1 MSGFHSFSVGQFQCV
16 AVSDGTNA
24 YPAAHVFTNAPP
36 QRRDQVLRQHNLPS
50 DAIVLYHA
58 CLAVDTG
65 KHRVLVDTGIGPGGV
80 PTAGMLLQSLNT
92 AGIDPASVDT
102 VVLTHG
108 HPDHIGTNTREG
120 RPTFPNARY
129 IISKTDLNFWTSTST
144 LDRLASGDFYGVR
157 DIDQFVE
164 GWIRNHLL
172 PIRSRIETID
182 GEREIVPGVR
192 AIPAPG
198 HTPGHIS
205 VQVSSANQTLLCTAD
220 AVIHPIHLQEP
231 DWFPMF
237 DVDKDEAARTRR
249 KILDR
254 AAADKAMLLT
264 YHFPFPGLGRVT
276 QQARG
281 WVWTPVSG
289 AAPA

>member
-1 MSGFHSFSVGQFQCV
+1 MSGFHNFSVGQFRCV

-24 YPAAHVFTNAPP
+24 YPAAQVFANAPR
-36 QRRDQVLRQHNLPS
+36 QRLDQVLRQHNLAS
-50 DAIVLYHA
+50 DAIVLSHA

-65 KHRVLVDTGIGPGGV
+65 KHRVLVDTGIGPGAV
-80 PTAGMLLQSLNT
+80 PTAGMLLQSLK
-92 AGIDPASVDT
+92 AADIDLASVDT

-108 HPDHIGTNTREG
+108 HPDHIGTNTTEG

-129 IISKTDLNFWTSTST
+129 VISKTDLDFWTSTST
-144 LDRLASGDFYGVR
+144 LDRLAAGKFYGVP
-157 DIDQFVE
+157 DVDQFVG
-164 GWIRNHLL
+164 GWVRNHLL
-172 PIRSRIETID
+172 PIRSRIETIER
-182 GEREIVPGVR
+182 EREIVPGVR
-192 AIPAPG
+192 LIPAPG
-198 HTPGHIS
+198 HTPGHIV
-205 VQVSSANQTLLCTAD
+205 VQVSSANQTLLCLAD

-237 DVDKDEAARTRR
+237 DVDKDDATRTRR
-249 KILDR
+249 RILDR
-254 AAADKAMLLT
+254 AATDKTMLLT

-281 WVWTPVSG
+281 WAWTPVTG